1 MRTIEFRAQNINGVW
16 VCGNLS
22 ILKKKIGNVATGS
35 YISNSAGAP
44 FAYKVRPETVSQF
57 TGLKDKNGKKIF
69 EGDIVKVTGDEDC
82 EFTSIVE
89 YFGEGDYP
97 AFDMTAPEDYYFES
111 NKFSEILIS
120 SSYEL
125 EVIGNIHENPEL
137 LEVATC

>member
-1 MRTIEFRAQNINGVW
+1 MRTIEFKAQNVNGVW

-57 TGLKDKNGKKIF
+57 TGLTDKNGKKIF
-69 EGDIVKVTGDEDC
+69 EGDIVEIIEIDAFGNLDWNRLKGKV
-82 EFTSIVE
+82 
-89 YFGEGDYP
+89 
-97 AFDMTAPEDYYFES
+97 M
-111 NKFSEILIS
+111 FSEGAWLVTDNRSFAIPLWSEIN
-120 SSYEL
+120 EI

-137 LEVATC
+137 LEEVE

>member
-1 MRTIEFRAQNINGVW
+1 MRPIEFKAQNVNGVW

-22 ILKKKIGNVATGS
+22 ILKKKIGNVTAGS

-69 EGDIVKVTGDEDC
+69 EGDIISVTYDGAHEFNSPVKYFSDE
-82 EFTSIVE
+82 
-89 YFGEGDYP
+89 GYP
-97 AFDMTAPEDYYFES
+97 AFDMQVPSEYYFDS
-111 NKFSEILIS
+111 NALSTLVIP

-137 LEVATC
+137 LEATK

>member
-1 MRTIEFRAQNINGVW
+1 MRPIEFKAQNVNGVW
-16 VCGNLS
+16 VCGNFS
-22 ILKKKIGNVATGS
+22 ILKKKIGNVDAGS

-57 TGLKDKNGKKIF
+57 IGLTDKNGKKIF

-89 YFGEGDYP
+89 YFGESGYP
-97 AFDMTAPEDYYFES
+97 AFDMRTPEDYYFES
-111 NKFSEILIS
+111 NTFSEIIMS

-137 LEVATC
+137 MEVST